1 MLLDDLVGVIETLKS
16 RIKMHGTDLQANEIR
31 TRMSLI
37 DPLLNALGW
46 DVADPGLVTA
56 EYDVNGK
63 RADYALLGSN
73 GKPVVFLEAK
83 RYGESLSN
91 HRSQVLA
98 YASELG
104 IRYPALTN
112 GDDWQV
118 YDNLKL
124 VPIEQRCILDV
135 SLIGDPAPQCA
146 LQLLLLW
153 RSNMAES
160 QPVAPPQPIVEVAQ
174 ESKAVVIVDEG
185 HDRRE
190 PEDNGGWVSLND
202 FSATSGTSAPTI
214 VRFPS
219 GEERPV
225 KNWRY
230 LYVGV
235 AEWLVREGV
244 LTSGKCP
251 ISAGSKKGY
260 CLIHSQPRHPNGKD
274 FRSPHELSNGLFVC
288 THVSAKAAVV
298 RCKALLEHFDK
309 DLSGVRLQ
317 VS

>member
-1 MLLDDLVGVIETLKS
+1 
-16 RIKMHGTDLQANEIR
+16 
-31 TRMSLI
+31 MSLI

-46 DVADPGLVTA
+46 DVADPKLVTA

-91 HRSQVLA
+91 HQSQVLA

-112 GDDWQV
+112 GNDWQV

-124 VPIEQRCILDV
+124 APIEERRILDV
-135 SLIGDPAPQCA
+135 SLTRIPCA

-153 RSNMAES
+153 RSNMAGS
-160 QPVAPPQPIVEVAQ
+160 QPVPPPQPIVEVGQ
-174 ESKAVVIVDEG
+174 ESPDTEIVDKG

-190 PEDNGGWVSLND
+190 PEENGSWVSLMD
-202 FSATSGTSAPTI
+202 FKATSGTSAPAI

-219 GEERPV
+219 GDERRV

-235 AEWLVREGV
+235 AEWLVREGA
-244 LTSGKCP
+244 LTAGKCP

-260 CLIHSQPRHPNGKD
+260 YLIHSQPRHPNGKD
-274 FRSPHELSNGLFVC
+274 FLSPHELSNGLFVC

-298 RCKALLEHFDK
+298 R
-309 DLSGVRLQ
+309 
-317 VS
+317 

>member
-1 MLLDDLVGVIETLKS
+1 MPCWEATVS
-16 RIKMHGTDLQANEIR
+16 RWF
-31 TRMSLI
+31 S
-37 DPLLNALGW
+37 W
-46 DVADPGLVTA
+46 
-56 EYDVNGK
+56 
-63 RADYALLGSN
+63 
-73 GKPVVFLEAK
+73 EAK

-91 HRSQVLA
+91 YQSQVLA

-112 GDDWQV
+112 GNDWQV

-124 VPIEQRCILDV
+124 APIDERRILNV
-135 SLIGDPAPQCA
+135 SLIGDPAHNA
-146 LQLLLLW
+146 LYNSCSFGDPIWLKASPW
-153 RSNMAES
+153 R
-160 QPVAPPQPIVEVAQ
+160 PPQPIVEVGQ
-174 ESKAVVIVDEG
+174 ESSAVVIVDEG
-185 HDRRE
+185 HDRPG

-244 LTSGKCP
+244 LTAGKCP

-274 FRSPHELSNGLFVC
+274 FLSPHELSNGLFVC
-288 THVSAKAAVV
+288 THVSAKAALV